1 MDALFNRAAAESPGD
16 VLGGNSF
23 EVINVFTWSVLGV
36 LAGASVVLYAGQKLQ
51 AKVLGIPV
59 RPSHA
64 GVPRTSNWVLF
75 SFMGCYSLLVPG
87 LICPLF
93 SYNLSALGGNVE
105 MAEATHSMLSF
116 IQQLWGTNCTSG
128 ALLVVLYA
136 IVVPAIKLVLL
147 LLSEVWRRQGP
158 EQVMKA
164 RRCVGVLQHISKW
177 ASPDMFAYVLLLF
190 LMRSLNHPPTLQA
203 VSQMDVGFT
212 CFAVFCV
219 GSTVAALG
227 LKLPPLPEGREEK
240 APLLRGCCGLAKRP
254 ALLAGLVTL
263 LFAAFVPLLVAG
275 LTRPT
280 MVLDVDL
287 DAAFE
292 PHGPIPAAMR
302 PFVMSLNIGTLAHAE
317 VSFGDCISKLAE
329 WTRSGSATS
338 FMGFLLFAVCVV
350 FNTALGMVLLLW
362 SSLLMWYKAARPAVV
377 QGEGKACNELARPM
391 LPIQMAKVFKKLS
404 FLDVSIVG
412 LVIVVLSGHSYKKQ
426 GLILTLQP
434 GLLFLTLAE
443 ICHYAA
449 HFLVVLTYEAS
460 LYAPDAEPKEAVQP
474 LPTLLAGHGPPA
486 SGLKEAAEKP
496 AEPLR
501 VGEIDVEAGAGAAA
515 AGGDSDASQSARSSN
530 ASVSDSVRGIVPDER
545 VRQKHSARLSDET
558 PSGAG
563 CVEALTEAAVAASH
577 M

>member
-227 LKLPPLPEGREEK
+227 LRMPPLPDG
-240 APLLRGCCGLAKRP
+240 AKEAEPRCFGWMRRP
-254 ALLAGLVTL
+254 AVQAGIVAL
-263 LFAAFVPLLVAG
+263 LFAAFVPLLIVG
-275 LTRPT
+275 LSQPS
-280 MVLDVDL
+280 MSLKVDPNGF
-287 DAAFE
+287 FE
-292 PHGPIPAAMR
+292 PNGPLPEMLR
-302 PFVMSLNIGTLAHAE
+302 PIVMSLGIEEIAHAE
-317 VSFGDCISKLAE
+317 VSIWQCMGKLAE
-329 WTRSGSATS
+329 WAGSGEANSLI
-338 FMGFLLFAVCVV
+338 GFILFAVCAVAATIV
-350 FNTALGMVLLLW
+350 DMLLL
-362 SSLLMWYKAARPAVV
+362 LAAALMTLRRAARPVTPS
-377 QGEGKACNELARPM
+377 NEASAPAGRDGAEPLLLVRIAQV
-391 LPIQMAKVFKKLS
+391 LKKLS
-404 FLDVSIVG
+404 FLDVAIVG
-412 LVIVVLSGHSYKKQ
+412 IVVVVLGGQAYRVQ
-426 GLILTLQP
+426 GLILSMEM
-434 GLLFLTLAE
+434 GLVPLFLAE
-443 ICHYAA
+443 TCHYLAYY
-449 HFLVVLTYEAS
+449 LVA
-460 LYAPDAEPKEAVQP
+460 YAQP
-474 LPTLLAGHGPPA
+474 
-486 SGLKEAAEKP
+486 SGL
-496 AEPLR
+496 
-501 VGEIDVEAGAGAAA
+501 
-515 AGGDSDASQSARSSN
+515 DAARSIKLKEGGEPQQGQ
-530 ASVSDSVRGIVPDER
+530 V
-545 VRQKHSARLSDET
+545 
-558 PSGAG
+558 SGAP
-563 CVEALTEAAVAASH
+563 EALAVEV
-577 M
+577 